1 MRKKKK
7 KNCDDSLSYVLAL
20 LTAMCSWK
28 ECSHGAFGG
37 VDFMGSDAAAG
48 QGTRLVFFFFSLS
61 HFGTL
66 VHWMAIRTPDT
77 NKRHRGHT
85 TLTQVRG
92 NFDWNTKK

>member
-1 MRKKKK
+1 MTLCRMFWPFSQP
-7 KNCDDSLSYVLAL
+7 CVHGRSAVTVLSEAWISWDPTQL
-20 LTAMCSWK
+20 LDKGRVSF
-28 ECSHGAFGG
+28 S
-37 VDFMGSDAAAG
+37 
-48 QGTRLVFFFFSLS
+48 FFSLS
-61 HFGTL
+61 HFGAL